1 MPNVRKSSS
10 LFSSSTIEAMSI
22 IRFNSE
28 DFVKFMM
35 RNLIALKMEIKQWH
49 GGRWI
54 ERRMKY

>member
-49 GGRWI
+49 GGR
-54 ERRMKY
+54 